1 MAFARLLFSILF
13 PVFLATAALADGQR
27 VILVLDASGSMW
39 GQIGSKSKMD
49 IAKQVVGK
57 VIGSWKPEDELGLVA
72 YGHRRKGA
80 CDDIETLIPPGPL
93 DQGSYMSSVRGLS
106 PKGKT
111 PMTQAVRQA
120 AEALKFTEKQATVIL
135 VSDGIETCDPNPCA
149 VAEELEK
156 LGVGLTVHTV
166 GFGLDDK
173 GAVEQLKCLAEKT
186 GGISVIAENA
196 DELES
201 ALNKTVE
208 AQPAPAP
215 EPAAPAFN
223 VTGHVVMAEGVE
235 LPAPWNQPVWT
246 FTQAAADGGKGA
258 YIRTEYGANFK
269 ASFDKPG
276 AMIATVATDLAEV
289 SIPADLAA
297 GGTLALEAN
306 LNAGIVQFK
315 GLMDAATP
323 LSNDG
328 AVWVISRADGTYVGT
343 DYGKGPR
350 KLLSAGDYKVKLE
363 DGQASAEQAFS
374 VAAGQ
379 TADLTVTLGA
389 GVVNYTAT
397 YDGAQPAGDGVVVE
411 LLKPADIS
419 GNRQHIST
427 EYGPAKQFR
436 AAAGDYVLKASL
448 GLAVTETPVK
458 IEAGKAVTVPVSLNA
473 GFMAVTAA
481 SATRIEIMS
490 GEAGIDGS
498 RKHLYTEYS
507 GTLNI
512 AGPPGSYRAV
522 AFGDGDA
529 VLGEKDFTVAVSQRS
544 EVTVP

>member
-1 MAFARLLFSILF
+1 MAFARLLFSFLIS
-13 PVFLATAALADGQR
+13 VFLATAAQADGQR

-39 GQIGSKSKMD
+39 GQIGSSSKMD

-57 VIGSWKPEDELGLVA
+57 VIGTWKPDDELGLVA
-72 YGHRRKGA
+72 YGHRKKGA

-93 DQGSYMSSVRGLS
+93 DKGSYMASVRGLS

-173 GAVEQLKCLAEKT
+173 GAVDQLKCLAEKT

-201 ALNKTVE
+201 ALTKTVE
-208 AQPAPAP
+208 AAPAPPPAPAAP
-215 EPAAPAFN
+215 EFN
-223 VTGHVVMAEGVE
+223 VTGHVVMAPGVE
-235 LPAPWNQPVWT
+235 LPAPWNQPAWS
-246 FTQAAADGGKGA
+246 FTQAVNGEKGA
-258 YIRTEYGANFK
+258 HIRTEFGANFK
-269 ASFDKPG
+269 ANFETPG
-276 AMIATVATDLAEV
+276 AMIATVGTDFAEV
-289 SIPADLAA
+289 SLPADLAA

-315 GLMDAATP
+315 GFMDAATP

-328 AVWVISRADGTYVGT
+328 AVWAISRADGSYVGT

-350 KLLSAGDYKVKLE
+350 KLLTAGDYKVKLE
-363 DGQASAEQAFS
+363 DGQAAAEQAFS
-374 VAAGQ
+374 VVAGQ
-379 TADLTVTLGA
+379 TVDVTVTLGA
-389 GVVNYTAT
+389 GIINYSAT
-397 YDGAQPAGDGVVVE
+397 YDGAQPAGDGIVVE

-419 GNRQHIST
+419 GNKQHIST

-436 AAAGDYVLKASL
+436 AAAGDYILKASL
-448 GLAVTETPVK
+448 HLAVTEAPVK

-481 SATRIEIMS
+481 NTARLEIMS
-490 GEAGIDGS
+490 GEAAIDGT

-507 GTLNI
+507 GTLSI
-512 AGPPGSYRAV
+512 AAPPGTYRAV
-522 AFGDGDA
+522 AYGSDGA
-529 VLGEKDFTVAVSQRS
+529 VLAEKDVTVTVGQRS